1 MKIPLLFIKER
12 ADSLRSSIGAG
23 GSHRNSMHL
32 DGPEVSYSPQKNKS
46 SDDVSTHSLKDSS
59 SAAVITGIQT
69 PMKPRLVGLSQP
81 FFATTS
87 PLESPEKQLEVMK
100 NAAEQVSNSGD
111 RLRVLV
117 AEDNS
122 VNQEVVLRMLK
133 LEEIYGEWCNYQ
145 AFDLDRS

>member
-1 MKIPLLFIKER
+1 
-12 ADSLRSSIGAG
+12 
-23 GSHRNSMHL
+23 
-32 DGPEVSYSPQKNKS
+32 
-46 SDDVSTHSLKDSS
+46 
-59 SAAVITGIQT
+59 
-69 PMKPRLVGLSQP
+69 MKPRLVGLSQP

-111 RLRVLV
+111 KLRVLV

-133 LEEIYGEWCNYQ
+133 LEEIYGEWCNYH